1 LSKEKLYARFNALA
15 KEWEEIEAKADS
27 EDRALT
33 DEELARTKEI
43 DHEMGS
49 LKEQIELKNSISERE
64 AFMSN
69 PVEEPERIDPNPDV
83 RKVEVGE
90 DRSTLRPFDNFGEQI
105 IAAVRAARSHGRDTD
120 PRLLNPELR
129 GDDPTGAS
137 EKVPADGGFLVQKDF
152 SNEILRFAHENG
164 MVAQRCRN
172 IPVSGNGL
180 IINAI
185 DETSRANGS
194 RWGGV
199 QSYWKDEGAALEAS
213 QPKFRQIELILNK
226 LTSLF
231 YATDEV
237 LQDANA
243 LSSIAS
249 QAFGE
254 ELAFKIDDAIING
267 SGAGQPL
274 GILNAN
280 CLVTID
286 KEGSQTAT
294 TFVYENAAKMW
305 ARLYGRSQ
313 QNAVWFINQ
322 DVYPQ
327 LFTMS
332 LAVGTGGAPVYMPAG
347 GASAS
352 PYGTLFNRPVVP
364 IEHCKTLGTAGDVI
378 LADFSQ
384 YLLINKGGVRSD
396 SSIHVRFLNDEVVV
410 RYILRTDGQPW
421 MRSALTPANGSNTVS
436 PFVVVQG
443 RS

>member
-1 LSKEKLYARFNALA
+1 MSKDKLYARFNVLA
-15 KEWEEIEAKADS
+15 KEWEQIEAKADS

-33 DEELARTKEI
+33 DEELTRTEEI
-43 DHEMGS
+43 DKDMKS
-49 LKEQIELKNSISERE
+49 LKKQIELKDSIAERE
-64 AFMSN
+64 AFMTA
-69 PVEEPERIDPNPDV
+69 PVAEPEKIDPNPDV
-83 RKVEVGE
+83 TRVTVG
-90 DRSTLRPFDNFGEQI
+90 DDNRTLEPFANFGEQLV
-105 IAAVRAARSHGRDTD
+105 AAVRAAPSQGRDVD
-120 PRLLNPELR
+120 HRLLNPELR

-152 SNEILRFAHENG
+152 SAEILKFAHENG

-180 IINAI
+180 KINAI
-185 DETSRANGS
+185 DETSRVNGS

-213 QPKFRQIELILNK
+213 QPKFRQVELILNK

-237 LQDANA
+237 LADTNA
-243 LSSIAS
+243 LSAIAS
-249 QAFGE
+249 LAFGE

-274 GILNAN
+274 GILNAA
-280 CLVTID
+280 CLVSVTA
-286 KEGSQTAT
+286 ETSQAGS
-294 TFVYENAAKMW
+294 TFLFENAVKMYS
-305 ARLYGRSQ
+305 RLYGRSQ
-313 QNAVWFINQ
+313 QSAVWFINQ

-332 LAVGTGGAPVYMPAG
+332 LAVGTGGAPVYLPPG

-352 PYGTLFNRPVVP
+352 PYGSLMGKPVIP
-364 IEHCKTLGTAGDVI
+364 IEHCKTLGTVGDVI
-378 LADFSQ
+378 LGDFSQ

-396 SSIHVRFLNDEVVV
+396 SSIHVRFLNDEVVI

-421 MRSALTPANGSNTVS
+421 MSSALTPANGSNTVS
-436 PFVVVQG
+436 PFVVIAS
-443 RS
+443 RT